1 MLTSDLLT
9 DIERRAA
16 IPLAQTTFQSTDI
29 YQMIDRET
37 ESKMTPLILRCM
49 SEYMVADYPY
59 NITAGQALY
68 AIPSRAVAGKLRDVQ
83 IIQSNNPDSIS
94 PLQRLDF
101 SDLYASTSGTFRVLV
116 QKTGFY
122 IEGNYIRM
130 YPTPQNTSNIINL
143 SYYIRPNTCV
153 DPSMC
158 AQIQSINTST
168 NVVTVVSAPAN
179 ITTSTPIDFV
189 NALPGFEC
197 KAINQ
202 VITNVGSNTYTFS
215 SLPGNLSVGD
225 YVCQATQTC
234 VVQIP
239 QELLGLLSQY
249 VTVRVLSAQGDAQAY
264 QQALN
269 ELKTLEENAMM
280 LIAPRVDGKLVRVT
294 NSKGIS
300 RFV

>member
-1 MLTSDLLT
+1 MLTTDLLT

-59 NITAGQALY
+59 NITANQAYY
-68 AIPSRAVAGKLRDVQ
+68 AIPSRAIAGKLRDVQ
-83 IIQSNNPDSIS
+83 IIQSNNPDSIF
-94 PLQRLDF
+94 PLERLDVT
-101 SDLYASTSGTFRVLV
+101 DLYASTSTTFRVLI
-116 QKTGFY
+116 QKQGFY

-130 YPTPQNTSNIINL
+130 YPTPQQTNNIINL

-153 DPSMC
+153 DPSVC
-158 AQIQSINTST
+158 AQIISINPTM
-168 NVVTVVSAPAN
+168 NQVTVLSAPSN
-179 ITTSTPIDFV
+179 ILTSTPIDFV

-197 KAINQ
+197 KAIDQ
-202 VITNVGSNTYTFS
+202 TITNISGTIYTFS
-215 SLPGNLSVGD
+215 SLPDNLAEGD
-225 YVCQATQTC
+225 YICQATQTC

-264 QQALN
+264 QQALG
-269 ELKTLEENAMM
+269 ELQKLEENAMM
-280 LIAPRVDGKLVRVT
+280 LIAPRVDGKVKRVT
-294 NSKGIS
+294 NAKGIS